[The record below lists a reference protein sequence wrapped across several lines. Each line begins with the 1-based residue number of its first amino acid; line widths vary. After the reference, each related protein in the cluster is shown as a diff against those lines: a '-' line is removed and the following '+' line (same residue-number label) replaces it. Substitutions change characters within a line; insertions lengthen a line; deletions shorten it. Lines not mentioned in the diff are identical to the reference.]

1 MSNRE
6 IAKNIIDSF
15 PEYKLT
21 YIIDVLNGLKM
32 LLEDVVEEVEPDEL
46 DLAMIAEAE
55 RVNDG
60 TTVTLDELLKK
71 DGLTY
76 ADLQDWV
83 WKIRSKVSW

>member
-6 IAKNIIDSF
+6 RAIQLIDNIPDSKLIYIVNILESLRAYGNEAAV
-15 PEYKLT
+15 PET
-21 YIIDVLNGLKM
+21 VQ
-32 LLEDVVEEVEPDEL
+32 PDEW

-60 TTVTLDELLKK
+60 ETVSLDELLAR

-76 ADLQDWV
+76 ADLQD
-83 WKIRSKVSW
+83 

>member
-6 IAKNIIDSF
+6 RAIQLIDNIPDSKLIYIVNILESLHAYVNEAAV
-15 PEYKLT
+15 PET
-21 YIIDVLNGLKM
+21 VR
-32 LLEDVVEEVEPDEL
+32 PDEW

-60 TTVTLDELLKK
+60 ETVSLDELLAR

-76 ADLQDWV
+76 ADLQD
-83 WKIRSKVSW
+83 